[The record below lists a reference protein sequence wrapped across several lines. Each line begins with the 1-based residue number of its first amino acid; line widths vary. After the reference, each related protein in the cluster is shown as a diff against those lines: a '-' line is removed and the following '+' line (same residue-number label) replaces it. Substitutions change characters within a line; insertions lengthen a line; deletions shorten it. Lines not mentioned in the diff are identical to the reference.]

1 MTVSRPPDRAAPP
14 GFVRLMDRVNHLLT
28 LACGAALGVMVLSVA
43 LGVLVRFVFTHTS
56 YRISVPWTEEVSRY
70 LMIWTVFLGGAVAAR
85 SGKLIGVEF
94 VVQSLA
100 PRLGRAVKYVS
111 LGLGLVFYAL
121 LCVVGWQWVEFGQSQ
136 TSPVLELPLVVINL
150 AMVAGG
156 AVMALNTVALVLAA
170 HATGK
175 DIRHAHEDDEL
186 EAALE
191 QFKHGRGAGAAADA
205 VPPAALVTANANAN
219 TGADAGMTAT
229 ASTHPN
235 AGRLA

>member
-1 MTVSRPPDRAAPP
+1 MTVSRPTSRAAPP

-43 LGVLVRFVFTHTS
+43 LGVLARFVFTHTS

-94 VVQSLA
+94 VVQALA
-100 PRLGRAVKYVS
+100 PRSGRVVKYLS
-111 LGLGLVFYAL
+111 LGLSVVFYAL
-121 LCVVGWQWVEFGQSQ
+121 LCVVGWQWVDFGQSQ

-150 AMVAGG
+150 AMIVGG
-156 AVMALNTVALVLAA
+156 AMMALNTVALVLAA

-175 DIRHAHEDDEL
+175 DIRDAHEDDEL

-191 QFKHGRGAGAAADA
+191 QFKHGPDA
-205 VPPAALVTANANAN
+205 VAEPAATRGIAN
-219 TGADAGMTAT
+219 TSADAGKTST
-229 ASTHPN
+229 ASTNPT

>member
-1 MTVSRPPDRAAPP
+1 MTMSHPTDRAAPP

-94 VVQSLA
+94 VVQALA
-100 PRLGRAVKYVS
+100 PRLGRPVKYLS
-111 LGLGLVFYAL
+111 LGLGLVFYTL

-136 TSPVLELPLVVINL
+136 TSPVLELPLVMINL

-170 HATGK
+170 HASGK
-175 DIRHAHEDDEL
+175 DIRNAHEDDEL

-191 QFKHGRGAGAAADA
+191 QFKHGRG
-205 VPPAALVTANANAN
+205 
-219 TGADAGMTAT
+219 TGADPAAARGTAAIGADRGMTAT
-229 ASTHPN
+229 ASANPTP
-235 AGRLA
+235 GRLA

>member
-1 MTVSRPPDRAAPP
+1 MTVSQPTDRAAPS

-43 LGVLVRFVFTHTS
+43 LGVLARFVFTHTS

-94 VVQSLA
+94 VVQALA
-100 PRLGRAVKYVS
+100 PRLGRAVKYLS
-111 LGLGLVFYAL
+111 LGLSIVFYAL
-121 LCVVGWQWVEFGQSQ
+121 LCVVGWQWVEFGRSQ

-175 DIRHAHEDDEL
+175 DIRNAHEDDEL

-191 QFKHGRGAGAAADA
+191 QFKHGPGAGAEPAAARGTDNTSADA
-205 VPPAALVTANANAN
+205 
-219 TGADAGMTAT
+219 
-229 ASTHPN
+229 ASTSPT